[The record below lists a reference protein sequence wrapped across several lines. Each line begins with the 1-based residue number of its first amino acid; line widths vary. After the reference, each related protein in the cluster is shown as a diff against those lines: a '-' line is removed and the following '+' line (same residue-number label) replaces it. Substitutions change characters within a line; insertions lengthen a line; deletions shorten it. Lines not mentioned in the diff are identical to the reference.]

1 MRADLTY
8 IDEGYRLHGYRVVKD
23 LMIVQPTNLLTAD
36 LIMSKHEK
44 HRKEEKPEQA
54 PIAEQE
60 QATQVD
66 TPAEAEVSEAAPVP
80 EEAKSTPESE
90 LAAMKDRYM
99 RLMAD
104 FDNFRKRQ
112 IREREE
118 WIKRANESLLADF
131 LPVVDHLHIALDKET
146 DNSNPFVS
154 GVKMV
159 YDQFVAAL
167 EKNNVVPVDAKGQP
181 FNPEWHEALSQVP
194 SDTVP
199 ANEVIEQFRRG
210 WSLAGRLLRPA
221 QVIVSAGKPDAQ

>member
-1 MRADLTY
+1 
-8 IDEGYRLHGYRVVKD
+8 
-23 LMIVQPTNLLTAD
+23 
-36 LIMSKHEK
+36 MSKHEK
-44 HRKEEKPEQA
+44 HHKTETPAAEQA
-54 PIAEQE
+54 QP
-60 QATQVD
+60 
-66 TPAEAEVSEAAPVP
+66 TPEAVAAEAEVTEATPAPA
-80 EEAKSTPESE
+80 EAQPTPESE
-90 LAAMKDRYM
+90 LAAMKERYL

-131 LPVVDHLHIALDKET
+131 LPVVDHLHIALSKEADT
-146 DNSNPFVS
+146 SAPFVA

-181 FNPEWHEALSQVP
+181 FNPEWHEALSQIP

-199 ANEVIEQFRRG
+199 ANEVIDQFRRG
-210 WSLAGRLLRPA
+210 WSLSGRLLRPA

>member
-1 MRADLTY
+1 
-8 IDEGYRLHGYRVVKD
+8 
-23 LMIVQPTNLLTAD
+23 
-36 LIMSKHEK
+36 MSKHEK
-44 HRKEEKPEQA
+44 HHKEEKAQQTPA
-54 PIAEQE
+54 AEQE
-60 QATQVD
+60 QATPEVM
-66 TPAEAEVSEAAPVP
+66 PAETEVKEAVPAP
-80 EEAKSTPESE
+80 EEVKLTPESE

-118 WIKRANESLLADF
+118 WIKRANETLLSDF
-131 LPVVDHLHIALDKET
+131 LPVVDHLHIALDKEA
-146 DNSNPFVS
+146 DSSSPFVS

-167 EKNNVVPVDAKGQP
+167 EKNHVVPVDAKGQP
-181 FNPEWHEALSQVP
+181 FNPEWHEALSQIP

-210 WSLAGRLLRPA
+210 WSLSGRLLRPA

>member
-1 MRADLTY
+1 
-8 IDEGYRLHGYRVVKD
+8 
-23 LMIVQPTNLLTAD
+23 
-36 LIMSKHEK
+36 MSKHEK
-44 HRKEEKPEQA
+44 HHKTENPEATEQT
-54 PIAEQE
+54 PVAEQE
-60 QATQVD
+60 QATQEVVPVED
-66 TPAEAEVSEAAPVP
+66 GAKEVAPAPAEAQP
-80 EEAKSTPESE
+80 TPESE
-90 LAAMKDRYM
+90 LAAMKERYL

-118 WIKRANESLLADF
+118 WIKRANESLLTDF
-131 LPVVDHLHIALDKET
+131 LPVVDHLHIALSKEADT
-146 DNSNPFVS
+146 SAPFVA

-221 QVIVSAGKPDAQ
+221 QVIVSAGKPDAGESAQ

>member
-1 MRADLTY
+1 
-8 IDEGYRLHGYRVVKD
+8 
-23 LMIVQPTNLLTAD
+23 MIVQPTNLLTAD

-44 HRKEEKPEQA
+44 HHKAEKAQQTPA
-54 PIAEQE
+54 TEQE
-60 QATQVD
+60 QATQEA
-66 TPAEAEVSEAAPVP
+66 TPAEAEVIEATPAP
-80 EEAKSTPESE
+80 EEEKPTPESE

-118 WIKRANESLLADF
+118 WIKRANESLLTDF
-131 LPVVDHLHIALDKET
+131 LPVVDHLHIALDKEA
-146 DNSNPFVS
+146 DSANPFVS

-181 FNPEWHEALSQVP
+181 FNPEWHEALSQIP
-194 SDTVP
+194 SETVP

-210 WSLAGRLLRPA
+210 WSLSGRLLRPA

>member
-1 MRADLTY
+1 
-8 IDEGYRLHGYRVVKD
+8 
-23 LMIVQPTNLLTAD
+23 
-36 LIMSKHEK
+36 MSKNEK
-44 HRKEEKPEQA
+44 NHTDEKTEATEQT
-54 PIAEQE
+54 PVTE
-60 QATQVD
+60 QATPEAVVAESD
-66 TPAEAEVSEAAPVP
+66 ATEAAPAPAEAQP
-80 EEAKSTPESE
+80 TPESE
-90 LAAMKDRYM
+90 LAAMKERYM

-131 LPVVDHLHIALDKET
+131 LPVVDHLHIALSKEADT
-146 DNSNPFVS
+146 SAPFVA

-210 WSLAGRLLRPA
+210 WSLSGRLLRPA

>member
-1 MRADLTY
+1 
-8 IDEGYRLHGYRVVKD
+8 
-23 LMIVQPTNLLTAD
+23 
-36 LIMSKHEK
+36 MSKHEK
-44 HRKEEKPEQA
+44 HHKAEKTVQTPV
-54 PIAEQE
+54 AEQE
-60 QATQVD
+60 PATPEVV
-66 TPAEAEVSEAAPVP
+66 PAEAEVSETAPPP
-80 EEAKSTPESE
+80 EEAKPTPESE

-118 WIKRANESLLADF
+118 WIKRANESLLTDF

-146 DNSNPFVS
+146 DSSSPFVS

-181 FNPEWHEALSQVP
+181 FNPEWHEALSQIP

-210 WSLAGRLLRPA
+210 WSLSGRLLRPA

>member
-1 MRADLTY
+1 
-8 IDEGYRLHGYRVVKD
+8 
-23 LMIVQPTNLLTAD
+23 
-36 LIMSKHEK
+36 MSKHEK
-44 HRKEEKPEQA
+44 HHKDEKPAATEQM
-54 PIAEQE
+54 PVAEQE
-60 QATQVD
+60 QAAPEAVATEAAV
-66 TPAEAEVSEAAPVP
+66 TEAAPAEAQP
-80 EEAKSTPESE
+80 TPESE
-90 LAAMKDRYM
+90 LAAMKERYL

-131 LPVVDHLHIALDKET
+131 LPVVDHLHIALSKEADT
-146 DNSNPFVS
+146 SAPFVA

>member
-1 MRADLTY
+1 
-8 IDEGYRLHGYRVVKD
+8 
-23 LMIVQPTNLLTAD
+23 
-36 LIMSKHEK
+36 MSKHEK
-44 HRKEEKPEQA
+44 HHKEDKPHPHGEKSEQKAPPASEGAANPEA
-54 PIAEQE
+54 LIVEEQPT
-60 QATQVD
+60 AT
-66 TPAEAEVSEAAPVP
+66 PEAAPAPEPAKPTP
-80 EEAKSTPESE
+80 EEE

-118 WIKRANESLLADF
+118 WIKRANENLLTDF
-131 LPVVDHLHIALDKET
+131 LPVVDHLHIALSKEPET
-146 DNSNPFVS
+146 KNPFVA

-167 EKNNVVPVDAKGQP
+167 EKNNVVPVDAVGQP

-199 ANEVIEQFRRG
+199 ANQVVEQLRCG
-210 WSLAGRLLRPA
+210 WSLSGRLLRPA
-221 QVIVSAGKPDAQ
+221 QVIVSSGKPDAQ

>member
-1 MRADLTY
+1 MS
-8 IDEGYRLHGYRVVKD
+8 
-23 LMIVQPTNLLTAD
+23 MQPYNLLTEQQ
-36 LIMSKHEK
+36 IMSKHEK
-44 HRKEEKPEQA
+44 HHKEEKTEQK
-54 PIAEQE
+54 PVAEQE
-60 QATQVD
+60 PATPKVV
-66 TPAEAEVSEAAPVP
+66 PAEAEVSEPAPAP
-80 EEAKSTPESE
+80 EEAKQTPENE

-131 LPVVDHLHIALDKET
+131 LPVVDHLHIALGKEQ
-146 DNSNPFVS
+146 DNSSPFVA
-154 GVKMV
+154 GIKMV

-181 FNPEWHEALSQVP
+181 FNPEWHEALSQIP

-210 WSLAGRLLRPA
+210 WSLSGRLLRPA

>member
-1 MRADLTY
+1 
-8 IDEGYRLHGYRVVKD
+8 
-23 LMIVQPTNLLTAD
+23 
-36 LIMSKHEK
+36 MSKHEK
-44 HRKEEKPEQA
+44 HHKDEKTEATEQTPVA
-54 PIAEQE
+54 E
-60 QATQVD
+60 QATPEAVVAESEVIEAAPA
-66 TPAEAEVSEAAPVP
+66 PAEAPP
-80 EEAKSTPESE
+80 TPESE
-90 LAAMKDRYM
+90 LAAMKERYL

-146 DNSNPFVS
+146 DHSAPFVA

-210 WSLAGRLLRPA
+210 WSLSGRLLRPA

>member
-1 MRADLTY
+1 
-8 IDEGYRLHGYRVVKD
+8 
-23 LMIVQPTNLLTAD
+23 
-36 LIMSKHEK
+36 MSKHEK
-44 HRKEEKPEQA
+44 NHKDEKTEATEQTA
-54 PIAEQE
+54 VAE
-60 QATQVD
+60 QATPEAVVAESD
-66 TPAEAEVSEAAPVP
+66 ATEAAPAPAEAQP
-80 EEAKSTPESE
+80 TPESE

-131 LPVVDHLHIALDKET
+131 LPVVDHLHIALSKEADT
-146 DNSNPFVS
+146 SAPFVA

>member
-1 MRADLTY
+1 
-8 IDEGYRLHGYRVVKD
+8 
-23 LMIVQPTNLLTAD
+23 
-36 LIMSKHEK
+36 MSKHEK
-44 HRKEEKPEQA
+44 NHKDEKAEATEQTLVA
-54 PIAEQE
+54 E
-60 QATQVD
+60 QATPEAVV
-66 TPAEAEVSEAAPVP
+66 AEAEVTEAAPAP
-80 EEAKSTPESE
+80 AEAQPTPESE

-131 LPVVDHLHIALDKET
+131 LPVVDHLHIALSKEADT
-146 DNSNPFVS
+146 SAPFVA

-210 WSLAGRLLRPA
+210 WSLSGRLLRPA

>member
-1 MRADLTY
+1 
-8 IDEGYRLHGYRVVKD
+8 
-23 LMIVQPTNLLTAD
+23 
-36 LIMSKHEK
+36 MSKHEK
-44 HRKEEKPEQA
+44 HHKDEKTEQPVTADQEPATPE
-54 PIAEQE
+54 
-60 QATQVD
+60 VV
-66 TPAEAEVSEAAPVP
+66 PAEAEVKEAAPTP
-80 EEAKSTPESE
+80 EEAKPTPESE

-131 LPVVDHLHIALDKET
+131 LPVVDHLHIALGKQQDSA
-146 DNSNPFVS
+146 DPFVA
-154 GVKMV
+154 GIKMV
-159 YDQFVAAL
+159 YEQFVAAL

-210 WSLAGRLLRPA
+210 WSLSGRLLRPA
-221 QVIVSAGKPDAQ
+221 QVIVSAGKPDAQE

>member
-1 MRADLTY
+1 
-8 IDEGYRLHGYRVVKD
+8 
-23 LMIVQPTNLLTAD
+23 
-36 LIMSKHEK
+36 MSKHEK
-44 HRKEEKPEQA
+44 HHKEEKTEQK

-60 QATQVD
+60 QATQEATPTEAEVNEAAPA
-66 TPAEAEVSEAAPVP
+66 PAEAKP
-80 EEAKSTPESE
+80 TTESE

-146 DNSNPFVS
+146 DSSNPFVS

-181 FNPEWHEALSQVP
+181 FNPEWHEALSQIP

-210 WSLAGRLLRPA
+210 WSLSGRLLRPA

>member
-1 MRADLTY
+1 
-8 IDEGYRLHGYRVVKD
+8 
-23 LMIVQPTNLLTAD
+23 
-36 LIMSKHEK
+36 MSKHEK
-44 HRKEEKPEQA
+44 HHKEEKTEPT
-54 PIAEQE
+54 PVTEQE
-60 QATQVD
+60 QATQEA
-66 TPAEAEVSEAAPVP
+66 TSAEAEVKEVAPVP
-80 EEAKSTPESE
+80 EEEKPTPESE

-118 WIKRANESLLADF
+118 WIKRANESLLSDF
-131 LPVVDHLHIALDKET
+131 LPVVDHLHIALSKET
-146 DNSNPFVS
+146 DNSTPFVA

-181 FNPEWHEALSQVP
+181 FNPEWHEALSQLP
-194 SDTVP
+194 SETVP

-210 WSLAGRLLRPA
+210 WSLSGRLLRPA
-221 QVIVSAGKPDAQ
+221 QVIVSAGKPDVQ

>member
-1 MRADLTY
+1 
-8 IDEGYRLHGYRVVKD
+8 
-23 LMIVQPTNLLTAD
+23 
-36 LIMSKHEK
+36 MSKHEK
-44 HRKEEKPEQA
+44 HHKEENPKQTPV
-54 PIAEQE
+54 AEQE
-60 QATQVD
+60 LATQVD
-66 TPAEAEVSEAAPVP
+66 TPAEAEVSEAAPAP
-80 EEAKSTPESE
+80 EEATPTPESE

-118 WIKRANESLLADF
+118 WIKRANESLLSDF
-131 LPVVDHLHIALDKET
+131 LPVVDHLHIALNKET
-146 DNSNPFVS
+146 DNANPFVS

-199 ANEVIEQFRRG
+199 ANEVIDQFRRG

-221 QVIVSAGKPDAQ
+221 QVIVSAGKPDVQ

>member
-1 MRADLTY
+1 
-8 IDEGYRLHGYRVVKD
+8 
-23 LMIVQPTNLLTAD
+23 
-36 LIMSKHEK
+36 MSKHEK
-44 HRKEEKPEQA
+44 QHKTEKPETTEQT
-54 PIAEQE
+54 PVAEQE
-60 QATQVD
+60 QATQEVVPVED
-66 TPAEAEVSEAAPVP
+66 GPKEVAPAPAEAQP
-80 EEAKSTPESE
+80 TPESE
-90 LAAMKDRYM
+90 LAAMKERYL

-118 WIKRANESLLADF
+118 WIKRANESLLTDF
-131 LPVVDHLHIALDKET
+131 LPVVDHLHIALSKEADT
-146 DNSNPFVS
+146 SAPFVA

>member
-1 MRADLTY
+1 
-8 IDEGYRLHGYRVVKD
+8 
-23 LMIVQPTNLLTAD
+23 
-36 LIMSKHEK
+36 MSKHEK
-44 HRKEEKPEQA
+44 HHKDEKPA
-54 PIAEQE
+54 ADQE
-60 QATQVD
+60 QAAQEVVPVED
-66 TPAEAEVSEAAPVP
+66 GAKEVAPAPAEAQP
-80 EEAKSTPESE
+80 TPESE
-90 LAAMKDRYM
+90 LAAMKERYL

-131 LPVVDHLHIALDKET
+131 LPVVDHLHIALSKEADT
-146 DNSNPFVS
+146 SAPFVA

-167 EKNNVVPVDAKGQP
+167 EKNNVVPIDAKGQP

-199 ANEVIEQFRRG
+199 ANEVIEQFRCG
-210 WSLAGRLLRPA
+210 WSLSGRLLRPA

>member
-1 MRADLTY
+1 
-8 IDEGYRLHGYRVVKD
+8 
-23 LMIVQPTNLLTAD
+23 
-36 LIMSKHEK
+36 MSKHEK
-44 HRKEEKPEQA
+44 HHKDEKPAATEETPAAEQA
-54 PIAEQE
+54 KP
-60 QATQVD
+60 
-66 TPAEAEVSEAAPVP
+66 TPEAVVAEAEVTEATPAP
-80 EEAKSTPESE
+80 EAQPTPESE
-90 LAAMKDRYM
+90 LAAMKERYL

-118 WIKRANESLLADF
+118 WIKRANESLLTDF
-131 LPVVDHLHIALDKET
+131 LPVVDHLHIALSKEADT
-146 DNSNPFVS
+146 SAPFFA